1 MCRASKL
8 STRHMTSA
16 IKVAQLVD
24 EKQKLEP
31 RGQRLEART
40 SKAPTSNI
48 ANAFAKY
55 LQESKGGQEG

>member
-1 MCRASKL
+1 
-8 STRHMTSA
+8 MTSA